1 VNNEQDFMT
10 NRFSQLL
17 ILGVACWPVVVSAG
31 EHEQHANEIAGFFGL
46 THESNENGPAFG
58 LEYERRISDTLGLG
72 VLAEKTSGDINS
84 WVYAVPFTIHA
95 EEWKFTAALGIEE
108 KHGHTEN
115 LIRIGVGHEFEMS
128 ELKITPS
135 LSVDFVDSETIYI
148 LGVSFGIGF

>member
-1 VNNEQDFMT
+1 MMND
-10 NRFSQLL
+10 RSRLL
-17 ILGVACWPVVVSAG
+17 VLVIALLPMAVIAG
-31 EHEQHANEIAGFFGL
+31 EHKQHANEIAGFLGL

-58 LEYERRISDTLGLG
+58 LEYERRISDKLGLG

-84 WVYAVPFTIHA
+84 WVYAVPITIHA
-95 EEWKFTAALGIEE
+95 EEWKFTVAPGIEE